1 MTRPLRRTTRRTAA
15 AALGALLLVAP
26 AAAASATSAD
36 PSDGGLWYYT
46 ATGLEALHQQAT
58 GEGITVAVIDTP
70 VNPAAPDL
78 VGTDLTVHEPAYCGT
93 SDGEPAPATRADAL
107 ARHGTSMTS
116 IIIGTGAGTGGEPGV
131 RGVAP
136 GAAVEVF
143 AALTG
148 DDSGTCPYVADSPSG
163 ENQAFHDA
171 IAGGADIVN
180 VSGTYA
186 VSADEMITAV
196 REGVIVVSSA
206 GNDGGL
212 VHDTPAIFNGVVTV
226 GTLGPDVQLDETS
239 PKLGGVD
246 VVAPGADV
254 RSIAPTFD
262 EYGRTTGSSNAAAF
276 TSGALALVWSAWPD
290 ATANQILQS
299 LVRNAGGEEHEPQI
313 VDAAWGYGAVNV
325 RQMLAVDPTSYPDEN
340 PFVSDDPDAMP
351 SAVEIAAA
359 DATPEPDETAAAGSD
374 TDAGADAGES
384 EAGAAD
390 SPGFPVLAVGAGVL
404 VVVAVVVVA
413 IVLAGRRRR
422 QRAQQPQPNQQY
434 QQAGTETSAR
444 GGHHG

>member
-1 MTRPLRRTTRRTAA
+1 MTAPLPRTTRRTAA
-15 AALGALLLVAP
+15 AGLGALLLLAP

-46 ATGLEALHQQAT
+46 ATGLETLHQQAT
-58 GEGITVAVIDTP
+58 GEGITVAVVDGP

-93 SDGEPAPATRADAL
+93 SDGTAPAARTDAG
-107 ARHGTSMTS
+107 ARHATSMTS
-116 IIIGTGAGTGGEPGV
+116 LIIGTGAGTGGEPGV

-143 AALTG
+143 ALFPDG
-148 DDSGTCPYVADSPSG
+148 EETCPYVAEHPGGDTA
-163 ENQAFHDA
+163 AFHDA
-171 IAGGADIVN
+171 ITSGADIVN

-186 VSADEMITAV
+186 MSPDDMVAALQQ
-196 REGVIVVSSA
+196 GVIVVA
-206 GNDGGL
+206 AGGNDGGF
-212 VHDTPAIFNGVVTV
+212 VHGNPAIFNGVVTV

-246 VVAPGADV
+246 VVAPGADL
-254 RSIAPTFD
+254 RSTAPTFD

-325 RQMLAVDPTSYPDEN
+325 RQMLAIDPTSYPDEN
-340 PFVSDDPDAMP
+340 PFLSDDPDAMP
-351 SAVEIAAA
+351 SMAEVQAAL
-359 DATPEPDETAAAGSD
+359 EPAPTAS
-374 TDAGADAGES
+374 
-384 EAGAAD
+384 GAAD
-390 SPGFPVLAVGAGVL
+390 TAGDDAATDDESDAAATSAFPVLAVAGGALL
-404 VVVAVVVVA
+404 VVAAVVA
-413 IVLAGRRRR
+413 IILVARRRGRRT
-422 QRAQQPQPNQQY
+422 QQSTPYQQQPH
-434 QQAGTETSAR
+434 QQAGTETPAR